1 MKGRPKLRDRRPA
14 PRPGSLVIFGG
25 VAFVS
30 AYWLAYLVFAYP
42 VSREYMA
49 RNEPL
54 GGDFSWGLLVL
65 FLTGW
70 IFATLARMSF
80 KIRFWACGGR
90 AVFTSVCGVG
100 ATIAVI
106 HLITV
111 WEGHADSRPDLTFFG
126 SLVFMFLAFVFSPVT
141 ILGVMVGYGTVEGF
155 GRLLVQQDPRPP
167 PSPKR
172 VELLAFFD
180 LPPHDRW

>member
-1 MKGRPKLRDRRPA
+1 
-14 PRPGSLVIFGG
+14 
-25 VAFVS
+25 
-30 AYWLAYLVFAYP
+30 
-42 VSREYMA
+42 MA
-49 RNEPL
+49 RNDPL

-100 ATIAVI
+100 ATIVAFA
-106 HLITV
+106 LLTV
-111 WEGHADSRPDLTFFG
+111 AEGHADSMLGLTFFG
-126 SLVFMFLAFVFSPVT
+126 SLGFMFLAFMFSPVT
-141 ILGVMVGYGTVEGF
+141 ILGATVGYGIVEGF
-155 GRLLVQQDPRPP
+155 GRLLVQQDPWPP

-172 VELLAFFD
+172 VELLTFFD